1 MQRKKLKDLNLLDDF
16 LFNAMMTHPEVGE
29 KFTHRILE
37 CVFEKE
43 FSKLKVIPQRT
54 YGGMDTDLRGA
65 RLDVYVE
72 GEESLD
78 LDAETE
84 VQKGAFIY
92 DLEAD
97 LKNNRTKKKI
107 EEFPKR
113 ARFYHALIDS
123 HALKTSEEFGN
134 LKRVYVIFISDYD
147 PFGYDRVKY
156 TIKNACMEEPGMP
169 YEDGARTMVLYTKGS
184 KGEVSEKLSQL
195 LRYMEH
201 TTWEN
206 AVNDTLKEI
215 QEMVEIVKRDQEVT
229 VGYMKWFERDRMLRE
244 ESLEEGRAEERK
256 NTEVERQRADEAE
269 KKLARV
275 DIQRQQ
281 EKEEL
286 EAQRQR
292 AERAEEGREEERKNT
307 EAAERKME
315 AQRQRADEA
324 ERMLA
329 ELKAELR
336 KYQK

>member
-1 MQRKKLKDLNLLDDF
+1 M
-16 LFNAMMTHPEVGE
+16 
-29 KFTHRILE
+29 
-37 CVFEKE
+37 
-43 FSKLKVIPQRT
+43 
-54 YGGMDTDLRGA
+54 
-65 RLDVYVE
+65 
-72 GEESLD
+72 
-78 LDAETE
+78 
-84 VQKGAFIY
+84 
-92 DLEAD
+92 
-97 LKNNRTKKKI
+97 
-107 EEFPKR
+107 
-113 ARFYHALIDS
+113 
-123 HALKTSEEFGN
+123 
-134 LKRVYVIFISDYD
+134 YVIFISDYD

-156 TIKNACMEEPGMP
+156 TIKNVCMEEPGMP
-169 YEDGARTMVLYTKGS
+169 YEDGARTMVLYTKGT

-256 NTEVERQRADEAE
+256 NTEAERQRADEAE

-324 ERMLA
+324 ERKIA

-336 KYQK
+336 KYQKQAKIEE

>member
-43 FSKLKVIPQRT
+43 FPKLKVIPQRT

-78 LDAETE
+78 LEAETE

-97 LKNNRTKKKI
+97 LKNNRTRKKI

-169 YEDGARTMVLYTKGS
+169 YEDGARTMVLYTKGT

-256 NTEVERQRADEAE
+256 NTEAERQRADEEHQRADEAE
-269 KKLARV
+269 KNMETAC
-275 DIQRQQ
+275 
-281 EKEEL
+281 
-286 EAQRQR
+286 QR
-292 AERAEEGREEERKNT
+292 AD
-307 EAAERKME
+307 AAERKI
-315 AQRQRADEA
+315 
-324 ERMLA
+324 A
-329 ELKAELR
+329 ELEAELR
-336 KYQK
+336 KYQKQAKSVE

>member
-43 FSKLKVIPQRT
+43 FPKLRVIPQRT

-78 LDAETE
+78 LEAETE

-97 LKNNRTKKKI
+97 LKNNRTRKKI

-156 TIKNACMEEPGMP
+156 TIKNACMEEPGML
-169 YEDGARTMVLYTKGS
+169 YEDGARTMVLYTKGT

-256 NTEVERQRADEAE
+256 NTEAERQRADEEHQRADEAE
-269 KKLARV
+269 KNR
-275 DIQRQQ
+275 
-281 EKEEL
+281 
-286 EAQRQR
+286 EAERQR
-292 AERAEEGREEERKNT
+292 ANEAEKNREAEHQRANE
-307 EAAERKME
+307 AERKI
-315 AQRQRADEA
+315 
-324 ERMLA
+324 A
-329 ELKAELR
+329 ELEAELR
-336 KYQK
+336 KYQKQEKSVE

>member
-1 MQRKKLKDLNLLDDF
+1 M
-16 LFNAMMTHPEVGE
+16 
-29 KFTHRILE
+29 
-37 CVFEKE
+37 
-43 FSKLKVIPQRT
+43 
-54 YGGMDTDLRGA
+54 
-65 RLDVYVE
+65 
-72 GEESLD
+72 
-78 LDAETE
+78 
-84 VQKGAFIY
+84 
-92 DLEAD
+92 
-97 LKNNRTKKKI
+97 
-107 EEFPKR
+107 R
-113 ARFYHALIDS
+113 ACFYHALIDS

-169 YEDGARTMVLYTKGS
+169 YEDGARTMVLYTKGT

-244 ESLEEGRAEERK
+244 ESLEEGRAEGR
-256 NTEVERQRADEAE
+256 
-269 KKLARV
+269 
-275 DIQRQQ
+275 
-281 EKEEL
+281 
-286 EAQRQR
+286 
-292 AERAEEGREEERKNT
+292 EEGRAEERKNT

-324 ERMLA
+324 ERKIAELEA
-329 ELKAELR
+329 ELK
-336 KYQK
+336 KYQT

>member
-43 FSKLKVIPQRT
+43 FPKLKVIPQRT

-78 LDAETE
+78 LEAETE

-97 LKNNRTKKKI
+97 LKNNRTRKKI

-169 YEDGARTMVLYTKGS
+169 YEDGARTMVLYTKGT

-244 ESLEEGRAEERK
+244 ESLEEGRAEGR
-256 NTEVERQRADEAE
+256 
-269 KKLARV
+269 
-275 DIQRQQ
+275 
-281 EKEEL
+281 
-286 EAQRQR
+286 
-292 AERAEEGREEERKNT
+292 EEGRAEERKNT

-315 AQRQRADEA
+315 AQRQRADEECQRANEA
-324 ERMLA
+324 EKMLA

-336 KYQK
+336 KYQKQAKIEE

>member
-43 FSKLKVIPQRT
+43 FPKLRVIPQRT

-78 LDAETE
+78 LEAETE

-97 LKNNRTKKKI
+97 LKNNRTRKKI

-169 YEDGARTMVLYTKGS
+169 YEDGARTMVLYTKGT

-244 ESLEEGRAEERK
+244 ESLEEGRAEGR
-256 NTEVERQRADEAE
+256 
-269 KKLARV
+269 
-275 DIQRQQ
+275 
-281 EKEEL
+281 
-286 EAQRQR
+286 
-292 AERAEEGREEERKNT
+292 EEGREEGRAEERKNT

-315 AQRQRADEA
+315 AQRQRADEECQRADEA
-324 ERMLA
+324 EKKIAAL
-329 ELKAELR
+329 EAELR
-336 KYQK
+336 KYQKQAKSAE